1 MTAPGG
7 AFGES
12 ERNDEANPPPAD
24 ARASEQPVWRPPWDP
39 PGSSPAADYPPP
51 TYHPP
56 PNYSPGYPLDYPAGY
71 PEAFPPAGYAPPGY
85 QQPSGYGGAP
95 YPPPQFGAP
104 ATGYGPPSYPGGYY
118 PAPDYLGGWGP
129 AQGASQPGMNGLA
142 IASLICS
149 FTGLL
154 CCVGSI
160 VAIVLG
166 TIALDQVKRTRQ
178 EGYGLAVAGIVIGV
192 AGLLVYLIVAIFALH
207 SR

>member
-1 MTAPGG
+1 
-7 AFGES
+7 
-12 ERNDEANPPPAD
+12 
-24 ARASEQPVWRPPWDP
+24 
-39 PGSSPAADYPPP
+39 
-51 TYHPP
+51 
-56 PNYSPGYPLDYPAGY
+56 
-71 PEAFPPAGYAPPGY
+71 
-85 QQPSGYGGAP
+85 
-95 YPPPQFGAP
+95 
-104 ATGYGPPSYPGGYY
+104 
-118 PAPDYLGGWGP
+118 
-129 AQGASQPGMNGLA
+129 MNGLA